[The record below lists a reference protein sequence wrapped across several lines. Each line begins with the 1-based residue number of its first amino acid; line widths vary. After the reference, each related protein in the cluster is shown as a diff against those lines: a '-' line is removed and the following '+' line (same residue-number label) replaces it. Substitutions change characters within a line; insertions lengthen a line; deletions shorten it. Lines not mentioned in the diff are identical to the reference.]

1 MSFKKSL
8 VPVLFIAL
16 GATSALAQSTGG
28 SPADPNTLQN
38 QQPGPSVKNPTDPA
52 AGSNPAAR
60 APTAPMEEYAPPAGS
75 ADDGAS
81 SGEGGFDAP
90 AGNPSDPTTDE
101 NQQPG
106 PSVNNPTDPAAGANP
121 DARLPSAPRE

>member
-1 MSFKKSL
+1 MSLKTSL

-38 QQPGPSVKNPTDPA
+38 QQPGPSVNNPTDPA
-52 AGSNPAAR
+52 AGSDPSAR
-60 APTAPMEEYAPPAGS
+60 APTAPMEEYAPPAG
-75 ADDGAS
+75 DGTS
-81 SGEGGFDAP
+81 SGEGGLDAP

-106 PSVNNPTDPAAGANP
+106 PSVNNPTDPAAGADP
-121 DARLPSAPRE
+121 GARLPTSPRE